1 MDIAVPQYSEAF
13 KTRMVRRSK
22 SALQIPLSNPLN
34 REGIMAKKWI
44 AGATKN
50 KGGLHRALGVP
61 VGKTIPASKLAAAK
75 KSKNPKVKKEAI
87 LAQALKDLRKK

>member
-13 KTRMVRRSK
+13 KTRMVRRLL
-22 SALQIPLSNPLN
+22 SALQLRLSNPLDQ
-34 REGIMAKKWI
+34 EVIMAKKWI

-50 KGGLHRALGVP
+50 KGALHRALGVP

-87 LAQALKDLRKK
+87 LAQALKGLRKK